1 MEAAGGAARGFRRRV
16 PEPGWWVL
24 RAVERSLRRRL
35 SRAVAAWL
43 PATVVV
49 GWVTAV
55 AGIAPIVG
63 RWVGGEVGRAMEVA
77 GVHVVG
83 AGQHVFMLLV
93 VPIAVLLMVM
103 QLRLLA
109 GPLMGG
115 RGMLVRTI
123 AAMELSILEN
133 HRERRGKWNQL
144 AQEIVFPLSIS
155 FVLLGVA
162 MIGLMITGF
171 SPEKEFSRKNIGWI
185 LADVGFLGW
194 HALVG
199 FFLLPKVIL
208 TLRAPTLDL

>member
-1 MEAAGGAARGFRRRV
+1 MLESLVTESEAVIFKKVDPHLDPGFTGTDPTRQGATTRPHPHSKLKLIRSLASAATHSHSLTPNSAIAASERARVWSLSMEAAGGAARGFRRRV

-115 RGMLVRTI
+115 RGMVC
-123 AAMELSILEN
+123 
-133 HRERRGKWNQL
+133 
-144 AQEIVFPLSIS
+144 
-155 FVLLGVA
+155 
-162 MIGLMITGF
+162 
-171 SPEKEFSRKNIGWI
+171 RKN
-185 LADVGFLGW
+185 
-194 HALVG
+194 
-199 FFLLPKVIL
+199 
-208 TLRAPTLDL
+208 